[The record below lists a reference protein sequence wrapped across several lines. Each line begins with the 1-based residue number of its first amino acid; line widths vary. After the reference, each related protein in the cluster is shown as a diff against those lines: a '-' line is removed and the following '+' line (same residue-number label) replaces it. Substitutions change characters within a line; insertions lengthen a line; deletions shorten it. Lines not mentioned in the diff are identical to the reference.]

1 MLWQVINFFVLIEQ
15 LLPTFLRQNRML
27 LFLKAIVTPVN
38 TIYEETL
45 YKMQHDGTTISLEKM
60 LNEHFQVVGYDHQ
73 NHDATKKIYIDDVP
87 QPDKLYIFQDEEDG
101 VSFLEDDGD
110 DNENDV
116 FLDNDNEGVLSY
128 SWIIYIPD
136 TYVFQE
142 YNIRALVDTYRYFGK
157 KYIIETYT
165 L

>member
-1 MLWQVINFFVLIEQ
+1 MFWGTLDFSVYVKQY
-15 LLPTFLRQNRML
+15 LPTFLRDDTVTS
-27 LFLKAIVTPVN
+27 FLGCINAPLNSLYTD
-38 TIYEETL
+38 TL
-45 YKMQHDGTTISLEKM
+45 YKMQHNGTTIDLEHI
-60 LNEHFQVVGYDHQ
+60 LNQYFQVVGYDDQ
-73 NHDATKKIYIDDVP
+73 NHDATKKVYIDDVP
-87 QPDKLYIFQDEEDG
+87 QPDKLYIYQDEEDG
-101 VSFLEDDGD
+101 VSFLGEDDED
-110 DNENDV
+110 TEDDV
-116 FLDNDNEGVLSY
+116 FLDNDGEGVLSY

>member
-1 MLWQVINFFVLIEQ
+1 MFWQTIDFQIFVEQ
-15 LLPTFLRQNRML
+15 YLPTFLRNDTVKE
-27 LFLKAIVTPVN
+27 FIGCVN
-38 TIYEETL
+38 APINSLYTDTL

-60 LNEHFQVVGYDHQ
+60 LNEHFKVVGYNHQ
-73 NHDATKKIYIDDVP
+73 HHDATKKIYIDDVP
-87 QPDKLYIFQDEEDG
+87 QPEKLYIYQDEEDG

-110 DNENDV
+110 DNENDL

-136 TYVFQE
+136 IYVFQE